1 MASEVKDDVT
11 QSMMIGRAKKKKEV
25 EVFPGGLL
33 DKDPALSLLWHR
45 CDP

>member
-1 MASEVKDDVT
+1 MASEIKDEVT
-11 QSMMIGRAKKKKEV
+11 QSIIIGREKKKKEV

-45 CDP
+45 YDP